1 MMRLFLDTEF
11 TSPETKQL
19 ISIGIISEDGQHSF
33 YGELND
39 YDTSLCN
46 RFVCENVLPHMEHK
60 GMSRDQLA
68 FMLREWFATLPRRVF
83 FSCDSYDDI
92 KLVWALLGERPANL
106 IENWLDLRS
115 LIDTTVYHNAVE
127 AYHTP
132 DKPWHHALHDAAAH
146 RAGWL
151 AWMDHNKTVPV
162 KPDKRAKS
170 LYDNALNDLL
180 ALRPGY
186 FQKSQPIRS
195 WLPRPWL
202 NLAIEM
208 LDELEVLSPGFQLE
222 FIKESFGGMAASID
236 DGAPVVRALLQDY
249 FDRSKKICVVC
260 GKPLHYSEEE
270 THAVLQLFK
279 CVVCTDCKPKFGSR
293 PLYG

>member
-1 MMRLFLDTEF
+1 MRLFLDTEF
-11 TSPETKQL
+11 TSPDTKQL
-19 ISIGIISEDGQHSF
+19 ISVGIISEDGQHLF

-39 YDTSLCN
+39 YDESLCN
-46 RFVCENVLPHMEHK
+46 RFVCESVLPHLEHN

-68 FMLREWFATLPRRVF
+68 RALRDWFATLPRRVF

-92 KLVWALLGERPANL
+92 KLVLTLLGERPANL

-115 LIDTTVYHNAVE
+115 LIDTSIYHNAVE
-127 AYHTP
+127 AYHSP
-132 DKPWHHALHDAAAH
+132 EKPWHHALHDAAAH

-151 AWMDHNKTVPV
+151 AWMDHNKTVLV
-162 KPDKRAKS
+162 KPDKRAKPI
-170 LYDNALNDLL
+170 YDNALNDLL

-186 FQKSQPIRS
+186 FQKSQPICS

-202 NLAIEM
+202 NLAVEM
-208 LDELEVLSPGFQLE
+208 LDDLEALSPGFQLE

-236 DGAPVVRALLQDY
+236 DGAPSVRALLQDY
-249 FDRSKKICVVC
+249 FERSKTICVIC

-279 CVVCTDCKPKFGSR
+279 CVVCTACKPKFGNR
-293 PLYG
+293 ALYG

>member
-1 MMRLFLDTEF
+1 MRLFLDTEF

-33 YGELND
+33 YAELNE
-39 YDTSLCN
+39 YDASLCN
-46 RFVCENVLPHMEHK
+46 RFVCENVLPHLEHK

-68 FMLREWFATLPRRVF
+68 CVLRDWFATLPRRVF

-92 KLVWALLGERPANL
+92 KLVLALLGERPANL

-162 KPDKRAKS
+162 KPNKRTKP
-170 LYDNALNDLL
+170 LYDNA
-180 ALRPGY
+180 
-186 FQKSQPIRS
+186 
-195 WLPRPWL
+195 
-202 NLAIEM
+202 
-208 LDELEVLSPGFQLE
+208 
-222 FIKESFGGMAASID
+222 
-236 DGAPVVRALLQDY
+236 
-249 FDRSKKICVVC
+249 
-260 GKPLHYSEEE
+260 
-270 THAVLQLFK
+270 
-279 CVVCTDCKPKFGSR
+279 
-293 PLYG
+293 

>member
-1 MMRLFLDTEF
+1 MRLFLDTEF

-19 ISIGIISEDGQHSF
+19 ISVGIISEDGQHLF

-39 YDTSLCN
+39 YDESLCN
-46 RFVCENVLPHMEHK
+46 RFVCESVLPHLEHN

-68 FMLREWFATLPRRVF
+68 GALRDWFATLPRRVF

-92 KLVWALLGERPANL
+92 KLVLTLLGERPANL
-106 IENWLDLRS
+106 IENWLHLRS
-115 LIDTTVYHNAVE
+115 LIDTSIYHNAVE

-162 KPDKRAKS
+162 KPDKRAKPI
-170 LYDNALNDLL
+170 YDNALNDLL

-202 NLAIEM
+202 NLAVEL
-208 LDELEVLSPGFQLE
+208 LDQLQELSPGFELE
-222 FIKESFGGMAASID
+222 FIKESFGGMDASIN
-236 DGAPVVRALLQDY
+236 DGAPAVRALLKDY
-249 FDRSKKICVVC
+249 FERSKTICVIC

-279 CVVCTDCKPKFGSR
+279 CVVCTACKPKFGNR
-293 PLYG
+293 ALYG

>member
-1 MMRLFLDTEF
+1 MRLFLDTEF

-39 YDTSLCN
+39 YDESLCN
-46 RFVCENVLPHMEHK
+46 RFVCESVLPHLEHN

-68 FMLREWFATLPRRVF
+68 GALRDWFATLPRRVF

-92 KLVWALLGERPANL
+92 KLVLALLGERPANL

-115 LIDTTVYHNAVE
+115 LIDTSIYHNAVE

-151 AWMDHNKTVPV
+151 AWMDHNKIVPIKSIRKEPLAVDVLDQLVSMMPECFQSGRPNHSHLPAAWLDLVTEMMDELSRIRPNCKIDQVKEKFGVLTV
-162 KPDKRAKS
+162 S
-170 LYDNALNDLL
+170 IND
-180 ALRPGY
+180 
-186 FQKSQPIRS
+186 RS
-195 WLPRPWL
+195 DDV
-202 NLAIEM
+202 LAIF
-208 LDELEVLSPGFQLE
+208 DKYARRS
-222 FIKESFGGMAASID
+222 AA
-236 DGAPVVRALLQDY
+236 
-249 FDRSKKICVVC
+249 ICIVC
-260 GKPLHYSEEE
+260 GKPLHYSEDE
-270 THAVLQLFK
+270 TRAVLQLFK
-279 CVVCTDCKPKFGSR
+279 CVVCTDCKPKFGNR
-293 PLYG
+293 TLYG